1 MSHLSLSKKAK
12 TGLQVQQKPTSTS
25 LLEPKVLKELC
36 PRNNDILDPKKE
48 ETSSQGKSSN
58 SKILKDQTCFRCH
71 KIGHF
76 VVACPTKHVLKE
88 TSLENKSELFKMS
101 DSFIKS
107 DLLVQNSCIM
117 HLSLPESF
125 DPRIKKREGTPNRD
139 QKMKLNN
146 TSCPKKKI
154 ILQLV
159 DAIKVS
165 LELSHYV

>member
-107 DLLVQNSCIM
+107 DLLVPNSCIM
-117 HLSLPESF
+117 H
-125 DPRIKKREGTPNRD
+125 
-139 QKMKLNN
+139 
-146 TSCPKKKI
+146 
-154 ILQLV
+154 
-159 DAIKVS
+159 
-165 LELSHYV
+165 